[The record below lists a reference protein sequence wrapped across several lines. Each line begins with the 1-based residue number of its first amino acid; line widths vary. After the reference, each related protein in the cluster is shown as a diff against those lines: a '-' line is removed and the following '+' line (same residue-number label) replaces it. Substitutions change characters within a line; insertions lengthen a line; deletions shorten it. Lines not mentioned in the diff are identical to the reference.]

1 MKNSL
6 VFFLLRKCHFVRC
19 TPQNAIWQN
28 FLCVEKRRSWLE
40 SMYAIFQVIVL
51 FWPFFGS
58 KTSLLTFQVL
68 RPGPCY
74 DLHASFR
81 LSEPIGLDIFQDQ
94 LDPSIVIRAGSRY
107 TSSAAW
113 PQWPRRGH
121 FTAFIKIYFTERSAS
136 TERGHHFSCRKLGI
150 LNFRAFFSI
159 IRSCHMPERSELCNL
174 SCRIRKFFFWR
185 KMCWK
190 KFCC

>member
-1 MKNSL
+1 MKNS
-6 VFFLLRKCHFVRC
+6 FSWHFLLRKCHFVRC
-19 TPQNAIWQN
+19 NLQNAIWHN
-28 FLCVEKRRSWLE
+28 FFCVTMRISWLE

-51 FWPFFGS
+51 FWPSFGS
-58 KTSLLTFQVL
+58 KTSLFTFQVL

-81 LSEPIGLDIFQDQ
+81 LSEHLGHDLFQDQ

-121 FTAFIKIYFTERSAS
+121 FTAFIKIYFTERSTS

-150 LNFRAFFSI
+150 SNFRTTITLFVFN
-159 IRSCHMPERSELCNL
+159 H
-174 SCRIRKFFFWR
+174 
-185 KMCWK
+185 
-190 KFCC
+190 